1 MKIAYSHLVQHI
13 EENPSI
19 ENISNKLFQL
29 GHEHEID
36 GNIFDMEF
44 TPNRGDCLSINGLL
58 RDLAVFYTVDINQEI
73 FPEKLNELELILSNK
88 LSEQVKPIWPSLL
101 DWPIFIDKTLDEK
114 VNNTDEYIFWA
125 N

>member
-1 MKIAYSHLVQHI
+1 MKESLKEFYLWLYNLNEDPTEQI
-13 EENPSI
+13 N
-19 ENISNKLFQL
+19 LFK
-29 GHEHEID
+29 
-36 GNIFDMEF
+36 
-44 TPNRGDCLSINGLL
+44 S
-58 RDLAVFYTVDINQEI
+58 DL
-73 FPEKLNELELILSNK
+73 EKLNELELILSNK